1 MVLVRT
7 SQNVSPRKEPA
18 VESDV
23 PLWLILGPILF
34 FVGIAAGAVFSGY
47 AKPETLEHL
56 DILFQADSQLRMEES
71 FFSGFISSVS
81 SSFLLLF
88 VCFLS
93 GLSLWGT
100 VVLPFIPV
108 VRGMGLGL
116 LASRL
121 YTAFGTQGILHYLL
135 AFLPG
140 ALLGSIGIFLAV
152 QESWNFSKTL
162 RVSGASQRSY
172 GNYCMRMGLFLAP
185 CIAGAFLDRLLTM
198 ALSMLSGI

>member
-81 SSFLLLF
+81 SSFLLLL

-93 GLSLWGT
+93 GLSVWL
-100 VVLPFIPV
+100 
-108 VRGMGLGL
+108 
-116 LASRL
+116 S
-121 YTAFGTQGILHYLL
+121 
-135 AFLPG
+135 
-140 ALLGSIGIFLAV
+140 
-152 QESWNFSKTL
+152 SW
-162 RVSGASQRSY
+162 
-172 GNYCMRMGLFLAP
+172 
-185 CIAGAFLDRLLTM
+185 RLLFRRLPM
-198 ALSMLSGI
+198 